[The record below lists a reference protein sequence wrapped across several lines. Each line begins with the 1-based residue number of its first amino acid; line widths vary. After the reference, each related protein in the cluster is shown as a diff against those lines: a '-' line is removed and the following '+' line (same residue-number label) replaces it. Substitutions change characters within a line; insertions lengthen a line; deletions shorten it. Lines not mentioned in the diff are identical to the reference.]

1 MSRIFLAF
9 LVLILAAC
17 APGGQAAPADELPTQ
32 VPSRTPGGPTL
43 TPVSFIP
50 PESTPV
56 QASEL
61 LRFEGE
67 GPGQGG
73 PIRLDSETTLRIHW
87 QQFDEQV
94 FQVFVVNTDPNQTD
108 PRYKKVSVALSAV
121 PSIGYTDYLLIPG
134 EYLLMVETGAGKWTV
149 WVESIGP

>member
-17 APGGQAAPADELPTQ
+17 APGGQPAPADELPTQ
-32 VPSRTPGGPTL
+32 APSRTPGGPTL

-50 PESTPV
+50 PESTSV

-108 PRYKKVSVALSAV
+108 PRYKKVSIALSAV

-134 EYLLMVETGAGKWTV
+134 EYLLMVETAAGKWTV
-149 WVESIGP
+149 WVESIRP